1 MSLDN
6 MLRVVVGTAPG
17 PRSGLWRIFTSG
29 DDIYVQHDGMRKDL
43 KTSLHASGVGHHA
56 WTDGGAERWVP
67 DGDRYL
73 MKWGEPQEFAPG
85 GRALLGIVLPTD
97 HLTVPEREPEL
108 EQREK
113 ITLFDPAPPGEA
125 TMLTVVLTAND
136 TQLTAPEK
144 QPSALLAHWP
154 LPRRGRVW
162 IVGTHAPWE
171 GFQNAVHDALP
182 QMRDQLEAGIG
193 DAIQPGERKEGRAVL
208 WTGLDDAGVP
218 RMVEV
223 GIEWGRPPG
232 GPRAGLVVPGR
243 AAPRPPG

>member
-1 MSLDN
+1 MGSRMSVDN

-29 DDIYVQHDGMRKDL
+29 DDIYVQHNGMRKDI

-56 WTDGGAERWVP
+56 WTDSGAERWVP

-85 GRALLGIVLPTD
+85 GRALLWLVLPTD

-113 ITLFDPAPPGEA
+113 ITLLDPAPPGEA
-125 TMLTVVLTAND
+125 TILAVVLTAND
-136 TQLTAPEK
+136 TQLNAPDK

-154 LPRRGRVW
+154 LPTRGRVW

-171 GFQNAVHDALP
+171 GFQKAVHDALP
-182 QMRDQLEAGIG
+182 QMRDQLEAGLG
-193 DAIQPGERKEGRAVL
+193 DAVQPRERKEGRAVL

-232 GPRAGLVVPGR
+232 GPRSATAV
-243 AAPRPPG
+243 A